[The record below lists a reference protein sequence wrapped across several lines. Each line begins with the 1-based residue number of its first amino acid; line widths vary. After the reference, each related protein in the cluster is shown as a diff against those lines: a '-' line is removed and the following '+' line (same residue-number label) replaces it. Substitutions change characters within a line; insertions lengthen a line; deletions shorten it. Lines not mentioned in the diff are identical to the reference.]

1 MDAALRNGTLNGEGG
16 LIMGQK
22 DELIAQSN
30 ALTSS
35 RYNFSPTE
43 KNVIYHI
50 IKKVRQ
56 DYIEGTM
63 QPVGQY
69 VCYHRLCGLVTDS

>member
-1 MDAALRNGTLNGEGG
+1 
-16 LIMGQK
+16 MGQK

-63 QPVGQY
+63 Q
-69 VCYHRLCGLVTDS
+69 RDLWDNM